1 MQVVDE
7 LADALI
13 EAARDKDVSA
23 LREIGDRLDGKA
35 VQAIANDDSGA
46 PFVIQVIRGTQNA

>member
-13 EAARDKDVSA
+13 AAAREKDVSA
-23 LREIGDRLDGKA
+23 LREIGDRLDGKPL
-35 VQAIANDDSGA
+35 QAIANDESGA
-46 PFVIQVIRGTQNA
+46 PFVIQVIRGAGNA